1 MKFIFSKLFIYPVF
15 IISFLSLFSI
25 ATRYLISEKGN
36 LRFLE
41 HEDGLEEICKINDDL
56 YNYYYKNEDY
66 KVIDKDF
73 GELNDNSQIIL
84 DFINSDYNTEYIFK
98 YIWHTG
104 KYIFFFFLLIII
116 ILLTIYYSFASCI
129 RCCTEKC
136 CDFFSFSC
144 CKNKRFIKISCILIP
159 FIYFIVFIFALFAI
173 TAAVMAVKKFS
184 GTVCVG
190 LQLVDSFIEGET
202 RDITPKW
209 DGIFVVSDV
218 LKQMANIT
226 SKNNQ
231 QLVNNIYNNR
241 INYNTKSDEW
251 KDYMKKSYEKNK
263 ENGNCKYMTVLNPKM
278 SLTDEE
284 KNINISP
291 FYSYSWGPYTKHETI
306 LYEINKEKSI
316 NERITNV
323 FSIFDN
329 YLYSFLGCELKGDKM
344 ICEENSKIS
353 KLLTSGANIIE
364 KLKDPLDNLK
374 SKITKPAQNIY
385 NQVNSTIIAIFS
397 VIIIFVI
404 LYCII
409 IEALLSCFCCAKKC
423 KCFGGFIK
431 WIFCFIYYTSIFIV
445 IIGFVIGIVIGFIG
459 SLIMNLTQVIQFIT
473 SSENLNAKDPMIFGQ
488 NDYTKYL
495 DVCLN
500 GDGDLAGALN
510 LTENF
515 EQLNNI
521 NNISDDAEDLKN
533 DTGIVSS
540 PLISEYIEFFNN
552 LNQNY
557 LNIKYYDIDD
567 KSEIII
573 LDKLKEINNYVS
585 GEYYSETK
593 ETCSFNENWNIK
605 TKEEGYDY
613 DPNYPPAETN
623 KHYLI
628 YLYDENVYKKANLET
643 RYDKACRTEG
653 HPYITVSDASKK
665 FGKLFNDIGTNILSD
680 KFSKEFLDDLIELNK
695 IYGEKNK
702 YINTALI
709 STTGIIEVI
718 INSFKQYISG
728 NDSMF
733 SLLNCRFVGENKL
746 MLMDI
751 LYTSLGLYL
760 DLLGTF
766 TILFSLFIFIGIIF
780 ILIILKNAQTNEKEG
795 VSDMNLETLNHIWK
809 EKDINTLS
817 DSEFNDSGLTSGKD
831 I

>member
-1 MKFIFSKLFIYPVF
+1 MKFIYSKLFIYPVF

-25 ATRYLISEKGN
+25 TTRYLISEGGN

-41 HEDGLEEICKINDDL
+41 QEDGLEEICKINEDL

-66 KVIDKDF
+66 KVIEEDF
-73 GELNDNSQIIL
+73 GEINDNSQIIL
-84 DFINSDYNTEYIFK
+84 DFINSDFDTDYIFT

-104 KYIFFFFLLIII
+104 KYVFFFILLIII
-116 ILLTIYYSFASCI
+116 IVLTIYYSFASCI

-136 CDFFSFSC
+136 CDFFSFTC
-144 CKNKRFIKISCILIP
+144 CKNKRFVKISCILIP
-159 FIYFIVFIFALFAI
+159 FIYFIVFIFSLFAI
-173 TAAVMAVKKFS
+173 TSAVIAVNKFS
-184 GTVCVG
+184 GTVCVA

-202 RDITPKW
+202 RDIAPKW

-218 LKQMANIT
+218 LKDMANIT

-231 QLVNNIYNNR
+231 KLVDNIYNNR
-241 INYNTKSDEW
+241 INYNTKTVEW
-251 KDYMKKSYEKNK
+251 EDYMKQSYENNT
-263 ENGNCKYMTVLNPKM
+263 ENGKCKYMTVLNPKM
-278 SLTDEE
+278 TLTDEE
-284 KNINISP
+284 KIINISP
-291 FYSYSWGPYTKHETI
+291 FYSYSWGPFTKRKTI
-306 LYEINKEKSI
+306 LFDIDKEKSI
-316 NERITNV
+316 NERISNV
-323 FSIFDN
+323 FSIFDD

-353 KLLTSGANIIE
+353 KLFISGADIIE
-364 KLKDPLDNLK
+364 KLKDPLSNLK
-374 SKITKPAQNIY
+374 SKISKPAQNIY
-385 NQVNSTIIAIFS
+385 DQVNSTIIAIFA
-397 VIIIFVI
+397 VVMIFVI

-423 KCFGGFIK
+423 KCLGGFLK

-515 EQLNNI
+515 NQINEIKNI
-521 NNISDDAEDLKN
+521 TDDAEELKN
-533 DTGIVSS
+533 DTKIESS
-540 PLISEYIEFFNN
+540 PLISEYIDLFNK
-552 LNQNY
+552 LNKNY
-557 LNIKYYDIDD
+557 LNIKYYKIDD
-567 KSEIII
+567 KSEID
-573 LDKLKEINNYVS
+573 LSDKLKEINNYVS
-585 GEYYSETK
+585 GKYYSEAR
-593 ETCSFNENWNIK
+593 ETCSFNENWN
-605 TKEEGYDY
+605 TETTAEGYEY

-628 YLYDENVYKKANLET
+628 YLYDENIYDKAHLET
-643 RYDKACRTEG
+643 RYEHACYTEE
-653 HPYITVSDASKK
+653 HPYTTVNEASKK
-665 FGKLFNDIGTNILSD
+665 FGKLFNDIGTNIVSD
-680 KFSKEFLDDLIELNK
+680 KFSNQFLDDLNGLNE

-702 YINTALI
+702 YINTALT
-709 STTGIIEVI
+709 SATGIIKVI
-718 INSFKQYISG
+718 IDSFKQYISG
-728 NDSMF
+728 KDSMF

-766 TILFSLFIFIGIIF
+766 IILFSLFIFIGIIF

-795 VSDMNLETLNHIWK
+795 VGDMNLETFNNIWK
-809 EKDINTLS
+809 ENDTNTINI
-817 DSEFNDSGLTSGKD
+817 SEMDDNRLISGKD